1 MHIQGN
7 DGTDITTFV
16 RVTSTGNVGIGTVT
30 PKTKLNVYTFPHT
43 DTGGILVQNANYSS
57 NLNKAYLI
65 AGTQDWTGAATDW
78 STYGFQHKLK
88 SDASGSPRLTI
99 DGSAGGSNIKEIIT
113 FFAGG
118 NVGIGSISPTQKL
131 DVDGTVKATS
141 FSGNGANITNVNA
154 TTLDSIDSTG
164 FLRTNITQ
172 TCSGQTTFTNQ
183 LIAKLDGVRATQTG
197 VALVITHSTTPA
209 LRANHFIVDDYP
221 SGGGTYFIQA
231 TEAGVSND
239 RNICLQGYGGKVK
252 IGAQGT
258 APTEVLDVSGGNVKA
273 DNFIGGLPITNGAD
287 NRIVTCT
294 SASAIAGESAA
305 TFDGSSLNITGSGS
319 NLALNVV
326 SGYMRSVGGQ
336 PTVVAHK
343 SSSTFCHIG
352 VEGNTNARAFLAYTN
367 DKDFIIGRRSSYT
380 GDHTGYSGADLT
392 IDKTNH
398 AVQLSYNG
406 GGKFVTTNTGIK
418 LTSGVASG
426 GGISNM
432 LQLDNT
438 GNNNGDGGKIT
449 FSRAGTI
456 RTEIEALKN
465 ETANNETDIVFR
477 TTNAGSLGEKLR
489 ITSDGLIQTKAR
501 SAGVRRMILSGSP
514 TNTAFNIEAHDGAT
528 GTSANTNQGE
538 LGLYY
543 NDGSTLTDEAVIKF
557 YRGSGAGDGYFG
569 FNTGSTEKLR
579 IVADGKLMTSATGY
593 IYTSSSA
600 GSLTLY
606 GGNTNKG
613 GGIILSG
620 GNSPS
625 TGDIRFYAQMSQSSP
640 AERLRI
646 TSGGDTELRNIVS
659 GITNSYSQYLKFR
672 TTQTNNQSAVTGQIA
687 AQGTSSWGGELV
699 FYTKPANGSPN
710 DTVTERVRIHD
721 NGQLDN
727 LSTSAIN
734 TKFKTSNSNGSY
746 NIYEMGNSGASLGF
760 IGSGTQLAT
769 GGGATDFCIR
779 AQSGGLKLCTSGAD
793 VRAYIQSSSFKE
805 IVFPQQSNDTFAQRV
820 YRTTVSGVT
829 AQAYTKFATVSGT
842 DLSSHIKMTT
852 HTTIGSVVCSQD
864 WDIKAGHSHDFFV
877 TSTSLAYTESKIKII
892 SNGNQNYDLYLQR
905 SGGANQADGA
915 TYRVV
920 IHPMCQESVTF
931 NSTVNYS
938 TVTHEHSSSQGARKI
953 TASGGVGGNF
963 IMPGTI
969 TKGGGTFTI
978 PHPLASKKD
987 THKLSHSF
995 IEGPQMDLIYRG
1007 KTTLVAGIST
1017 VNIDTNS
1024 NMTEGT
1030 FVLLNRDVQCFT
1042 TNETG
1047 WTNIKGSVTGNKITI
1062 IAQDN
1067 SCTDTISWMVVG
1079 ERQDDTAKSLN
1090 MTDDDG
1096 NLIVEPAIEEDVDRS
1111 SLQELYP
1118 TL

>member
-1 MHIQGN
+1 MTSEIRANTLKNRVGLGTVSFTNTGPVVSGIVTANTFRLPDATSGSLGRLQIGNGLDLSLFHNGIHSYLQNSTGSLFVLGDALKLRDANGVDAYIECFKDGAVNISYNDSIKIQTTNTGAVVT
-7 DGTDITTFV
+7 GILTATTFV
-16 RVTSTGNVGIGTVT
+16 GNGDFV
-30 PKTKLNVYTFPHT
+30 
-43 DTGGILVQNANYSS
+43 
-57 NLNKAYLI
+57 
-65 AGTQDWTGAATDW
+65 
-78 STYGFQHKLK
+78 
-88 SDASGSPRLTI
+88 
-99 DGSAGGSNIKEIIT
+99 E
-113 FFAGG
+113 
-118 NVGIGSISPTQKL
+118 L
-131 DVDGTVKATS
+131 DVDGHTNLDNVSIAGVTTFSEDTKFIGATS
-141 FSGNGANITNVNA
+141 GRDLQWDKSDNTLEFLDYTAAKFGTDNNLTIYHNSGNNNSYISEN
-154 TTLDSIDSTG
+154 
-164 FLRTNITQ
+164 
-172 TCSGQTTFTNQ
+172 
-183 LIAKLDGVRATQTG
+183 GVG
-197 VALVITHSTTPA
+197 SL
-209 LRANHFIVDDYP
+209 L
-221 SGGGTYFIQA
+221 IQA
-231 TEAGVSND
+231 TDLYLTNTAGQNHV
-239 RNICLQGYGGKVK
+239 ICATGGRV
-252 IGAQGT
+252 Q
-258 APTEVLDVSGGNVKA
+258 L
-273 DNFIGGLPITNGAD
+273 NFNG
-287 NRIVTCT
+287 
-294 SASAIAGESAA
+294 
-305 TFDGSSLNITGSGS
+305 
-319 NLALNVV
+319 
-326 SGYMRSVGGQ
+326 
-336 PTVVAHK
+336 
-343 SSSTFCHIG
+343 
-352 VEGNTNARAFLAYTN
+352 N
-367 DKDFIIGRRSSYT
+367 DK
-380 GDHTGYSGADLT
+380 L
-392 IDKTNH
+392 
-398 AVQLSYNG
+398 Q
-406 GGKFVTTNTGIK
+406 TTNTGIK